1 MSLGK
6 RVLRRRPGQQTTASR
21 RTTVAQ
27 KDFGVQV
34 VRHGHNVKHQDH
46 GASEGGPFLK
56 RVSLRGDSLADPAP
70 PPNPKGNDD
79 EQHPDQIEKCLHRR
93 FAMIRDVRRVEA
105 QTPELISAV
114 ASSSETQMYHR
125 SPMAAILCR
134 RGSYARIITARN
146 HATDL
151 PRAIGPITRMEWR
164 KFGLNYWPCCAVSR
178 VSFTSVRCSME
189 TTTYSC
195 SFWLFSASR
204 RNSEFFSILNWTASP
219 TGSSTGCFISF
230 GRMW

>member
-1 MSLGK
+1 MCQGRDRAGRALRIRRINARQDCGTWRRRRMSLGK
-6 RVLRRRPGQQTTASR
+6 RMLRRRPGQQTTASR

-46 GASEGGPFLK
+46 DASESGPFLK
-56 RVSLRGDSLADPAP
+56 RVSLRRGLLTDPAP
-70 PPNPKGNDD
+70 LPNPKGNDD

-125 SPMAAILCR
+125 SPMAAILWR
-134 RGSYARIITARN
+134 RGSYARIITARK
-146 HATDL
+146 HAT
-151 PRAIGPITRMEWR
+151 A
-164 KFGLNYWPCCAVSR
+164 
-178 VSFTSVRCSME
+178 SFARSVR
-189 TTTYSC
+189 YPVQI
-195 SFWLFSASR
+195 
-204 RNSEFFSILNWTASP
+204 SEITV
-219 TGSSTGCFISF
+219 
-230 GRMW
+230 